1 MKITHHKD
9 GSYSITGMTRHD
21 LTGLSFGAML
31 ADHWFSSTERKHRT
45 DSPGWDAAQG
55 AAYRRLYDALED
67 AARSVIM
74 ADEHT
79 LYLPCGRSITLTSD
93 RLGDDH
99 WQIETDGRTLG
110 KPFND

>member
-31 ADHWFSSTERKHRT
+31 ADHWFSSTERKHLT
-45 DSPGWDAAQG
+45 NSPEWDAAQG
-55 AAYRRLYDALED
+55 EAYRRLYTALED
-67 AARSVIM
+67 SARSVVM

-93 RLGDDH
+93 QLGEDR
-99 WQIETDGRTLG
+99 WLVLADGRTLG
-110 KPFND
+110 EPFDD